1 MGLLKQMQDK
11 VTEMKPEVKL
21 LFFFPLN
28 RTAEGVVQV
37 SEPCCWCCN

>member
-1 MGLLKQMQDK
+1 MGLLKQMQDN
-11 VTEMKPEVKL
+11 VTEMKLEVKL
-21 LFFFPLN
+21 LFFSLN